1 MKGITMNTNTI
12 ENVNFDAIAYADVT
26 YAKVVKQGKQ
36 FRVETKSSDDM
47 DEWPT
52 LVGVYADKAE
62 ALTVIANA
70 GWTFVPSWV
79 VAGNLED
86 YHPKTGL

>member
-1 MKGITMNTNTI
+1 MNTTTI
-12 ENVNFDAIAYADVT
+12 ETSFDFDADLAFADVT

-36 FRVETKSSDDM
+36 YRVETKSSDDM

-52 LVGVYADKAE
+52 LVGTYESKAE
-62 ALTVIANA
+62 AEAAIAAA

>member
-1 MKGITMNTNTI
+1 MNTNTI
-12 ENVNFDAIAYADVT
+12 EAGIDFDGIAFADVT
-26 YAKVVKQGKQ
+26 YAKVIKQGKQ

-52 LVGVYADKAE
+52 LVGVYDTKAD
-62 ALTVIANA
+62 ALNVIANA

-79 VAGNLED
+79 VAGDLED

>member
-1 MKGITMNTNTI
+1 MNTNTI
-12 ENVNFDAIAYADVT
+12 EAMDFNAVAFADVT
-26 YAKVVKQGKQ
+26 YAKVIKEGKQ

-52 LVGVYADKAE
+52 LVGYYATKAE
-62 ALTVIANA
+62 AVIAIAQA